1 VKRSPV
7 GRRCSSLIL
16 IVLFVAGACTRGEP
30 DPVASGPRSVSP
42 SASTGVSPSASPS
55 PAVDPL
61 CKPPPPQK
69 ADPKK
74 GGALPPAIAKIADEV
89 EKARGL
95 TFKRPIAP
103 EAVSQREIA
112 RLLDRSYQTQYP
124 KDQAAAE
131 GRALI
136 TIGALPAGT
145 DLYEAVVEFGTSQ
158 ILGFYDTE
166 THRLVFQDN
175 QGFSPLARF
184 TLSHELTHALQ
195 DQTFGLGRLDRLN
208 RRCQDDRAEAFLS
221 VVEGDAVVS
230 QVQWARTN
238 LSGDEITEIQREAS
252 RIPPP
257 PPSVPRFVQDV
268 FGFPYEAG
276 QSFVQAMLAR
286 GGFSALNDALRHPPI
301 STEQVLHPGRFP
313 SDVPQ
318 DVRAPDV
325 SKQLGKGWKAI
336 DSADVGEG
344 FLRNLFRLEL
354 PSSEGDRAAAGW
366 DGGQY
371 RAFAMGDQTAV
382 LLMTVWDSERDARE
396 FSDAMEHWVRDR
408 PATIVR
414 AGSTVN
420 VLFGSDEATL
430 QALRQA
436 TGS

>member
-1 VKRSPV
+1 VTHSPRA
-7 GRRCSSLIL
+7 RRLSSLVL
-16 IVLFVAGACTRGEP
+16 VVLFVAGCTRGEP
-30 DPVASGPRSVSP
+30 APVASGPRSVSP
-42 SASTGVSPSASPS
+42 SASSVGSQSAGPSPS
-55 PAVDPL
+55 VDPL
-61 CKPPPPQK
+61 CKPPPQERAGPE
-69 ADPKK
+69 K
-74 GGALPPAIAKIADEV
+74 GGALPAAISKIADEV

-103 EAVSQREIA
+103 EAVSQRQIA
-112 RLLDRSYQTQYP
+112 RLLAQSYETQYP
-124 KDQAAAE
+124 KGQAAAE
-131 GRALI
+131 GRALV

-145 DLYEAVVEFGTSQ
+145 DLYKAVVEFGTSQ
-158 ILGFYDTE
+158 ILGFYDTQ

-195 DQTFGLGRLDRLN
+195 DQNFGLGRLDRLN
-208 RRCQDDRAEAFLS
+208 RQCQDDRAEAFLS

-238 LSGDEITEIQREAS
+238 LSNDEIAEIQREAA

-257 PPSVPRFVQDV
+257 PASVPRFVQDV

-286 GGFSALNDALRHPPI
+286 GGFRALNDAMRHPPV
-301 STEQVLHPGRFP
+301 STEQVLHPARFP

-318 DVRAPDV
+318 DVRAPDI
-325 SKQLGKGWKAI
+325 SQKLGKGWKAI

-344 FLRNLFRLEL
+344 FLRDLFRLEL
-354 PSSEGDRAAAGW
+354 PSTEGDRAAAGW

-371 RAFAMGDQTAV
+371 RAFGKGGQTAV
-382 LLMTVWDSERDARE
+382 LLVTVWDSDRDARE
-396 FSDAMEHWVRDR
+396 FSEAMRTWVRER
-408 PATIVR
+408 PATIVH
-414 AGSTVN
+414 AGSTVS
-420 VLFGSDEATL
+420 VLFGSDAATL
-430 QALRQA
+430 QALRRA